1 VRARCVATP
10 VLMRVVH
17 VINRWG
23 PGGAEKQL
31 GELLRRVPLPQE
43 VVELQGD
50 RAGDRPRELAR
61 LGRRLA
67 AARPDVVVAWLDRS
81 QIAVAITV
89 ARNVPLVASIRGLP
103 RRRGAVGAWSLRLA
117 LARYDRLVTNSV
129 AARDATR
136 AFARPLRLT
145 SFEVIPNGFEIVPP
159 RRAPAPSRRLRVGF
173 IGRDSPD
180 KGLDVCLDALELLGE
195 EVEAVLIGHG
205 VPEAVRKR
213 RAGDRWTVFGRTERP
228 WERSGDLDALLVPSR
243 SEGSPNVV
251 VEAFA
256 RGVPVIATPA
266 GGTAELLA
274 DNRGLQIPIGDP
286 AAVAEAVRAL
296 ARHPAGAGKRAERAR
311 AYVERNHGWASVCSR
326 WSRLLADVAAG
337 HRRHRSRP

>member
-1 VRARCVATP
+1 
-10 VLMRVVH
+10 MRVVH

-31 GELLRRVPLPQE
+31 GELLRRIPLPQE
-43 VVELQGD
+43 VIEFQGD
-50 RAGDRPRELAR
+50 GAGDRPRQLAR

-81 QIAVAITV
+81 QIAVAITRP
-89 ARNVPLVASIRGLP
+89 RNVPLVASIRGLP
-103 RRRGAVGAWSLRLA
+103 RRRGVVGAWSLRLA

-136 AFARPLRLT
+136 AFARPLRLAN
-145 SFEVIPNGFEIVPP
+145 FEVIPNGVEIVPP

-180 KGLDVCLDALELLGE
+180 KGLDVCLDALELLDA

-205 VPEAVRKR
+205 VPEAARKR
-213 RAGDRWTVFGRTERP
+213 PTPNTWTVFGRIERP
-228 WERSGDLDALLVPSR
+228 WERSGDVDVLLVPSR
-243 SEGSPNVV
+243 GEGSPNVV

-274 DNRGLQIPIGDP
+274 DNRGLQVPIGDP
-286 AAVAEAVRAL
+286 AAVAEAVRAV
-296 ARHPAGAGKRAERAR
+296 ARHRASAAERAQRAR
-311 AYVERNHGWASVCSR
+311 AYVERHHGWASVCSR
-326 WSRLLADVAAG
+326 WTRLLTDVAAG
-337 HRRHRSRP
+337 DRRRTSGP